1 MAKNQDK
8 YVARAIRESKKNKGV
23 PKVIDVIGD
32 YEDADSV
39 EIEGDKYGKCS
50 VCGKTFEQPVSP
62 NGKKYLDLTECPDC
76 RKKIES
82 KGNTHK
88 KEVEVSSAILPFH
101 PYPWQMKA
109 FEDFK
114 THRFNLWAC
123 GNRCLLENDFI
134 QGCNKL
140 VQDVQ
145 VGDKVYSQYGEEQLV
160 TAVGTDDY
168 TGYVYHVKGFSCLE
182 TVCNEEHPFLVCD
195 VLFDP
200 DEKGLGKKTVLRERF
215 VKAKDIEK
223 ETYQKL
229 RHGKHIRKYYKIPR
243 IKKTIKCTEWV
254 LSDGNVIPLNEDTAW
269 LFGLYCAEG
278 CQSGSYSKL
287 TLNYQQP
294 WLAERAKSII
304 ESFGYYVVE
313 KCYEQDGVR
322 LVKCYRSA
330 YRNRIADEI
339 GRGSQNKH
347 IPESILFNEN
357 KDILVSFLKGYFA
370 GDGWYNV
377 ERSTLTATTVS
388 RRLAE
393 EIQMAFIRL
402 GCFAG
407 IGYYKRNKSKTGDYN
422 IFVTD
427 PYGVELMGYES
438 KKVHPHQ
445 TAIKIGDD
453 FYVPLQKVT
462 KEWKTCK
469 IYFFSTQDGT
479 FIHNNQVNHNSGKDF
494 CANMIGIWYFVQCLN
509 ENRAVLKPTMAPSVQ
524 WWIIAPTEPMAAQNW
539 RDLKK
544 QFPKEWIVS
553 VRDSD
558 MVMNTVGNGLIE
570 VKSAFNAENLV
581 GVGLDLVTIT
591 EAARVKNLDVV
602 WGNIEP
608 RLGSQG
614 RGLIADRKGGDAG
627 AGKAIINST
636 PIGKNFFYTMWKWG
650 QEGTDEHSSEWISYQ
665 LPWTVNPTNKELA
678 DRPVKTR
685 YGVMSYEE
693 DIRRRIGERLFRQNY
708 LADFLAGD
716 GSVFKDFDER
726 CVKRLYD
733 MGLNKK
739 QQEEYVKQWKDPI
752 PYHSYRIGYDPAT
765 GSSSDTPAVIVR
777 DMNTNNI
784 VLVADLYGK
793 NYDQQWDE
801 IAYISRYYN
810 YAPCAWLRT
819 GHTAIENQ
827 LAKRGVVEIPLDE
840 QGGKKAQ
847 YIQSLERAIQND
859 DLHVLLDGTQEVQ
872 TFVMQMGDYSEHDGK
887 YSNEAQPHDD
897 FVSACYAA
905 YYDYSDA
912 TEKVFYCG
920 LMGSINRYG
929 NRRIS

>member
-32 YEDADSV
+32 YEDSDSV

-50 VCGKTFEQPVSP
+50 VCGKMFEQPVSP

-76 RKKIES
+76 KKKMES
-82 KGNTHK
+82 KVNTRK

-123 GNRCLLENDFI
+123 GNR
-134 QGCNKL
+134 
-140 VQDVQ
+140 
-145 VGDKVYSQYGEEQLV
+145 
-160 TAVGTDDY
+160 
-168 TGYVYHVKGFSCLE
+168 
-182 TVCNEEHPFLVCD
+182 
-195 VLFDP
+195 
-200 DEKGLGKKTVLRERF
+200 
-215 VKAKDIEK
+215 
-223 ETYQKL
+223 
-229 RHGKHIRKYYKIPR
+229 
-243 IKKTIKCTEWV
+243 
-254 LSDGNVIPLNEDTAW
+254 
-269 LFGLYCAEG
+269 
-278 CQSGSYSKL
+278 
-287 TLNYQQP
+287 
-294 WLAERAKSII
+294 
-304 ESFGYYVVE
+304 
-313 KCYEQDGVR
+313 
-322 LVKCYRSA
+322 
-330 YRNRIADEI
+330 
-339 GRGSQNKH
+339 
-347 IPESILFNEN
+347 
-357 KDILVSFLKGYFA
+357 
-370 GDGWYNV
+370 
-377 ERSTLTATTVS
+377 
-388 RRLAE
+388 
-393 EIQMAFIRL
+393 
-402 GCFAG
+402 
-407 IGYYKRNKSKTGDYN
+407 
-422 IFVTD
+422 
-427 PYGVELMGYES
+427 
-438 KKVHPHQ
+438 
-445 TAIKIGDD
+445 
-453 FYVPLQKVT
+453 
-462 KEWKTCK
+462 
-469 IYFFSTQDGT
+469 
-479 FIHNNQVNHNSGKDF
+479 SGKDF

-739 QQEEYVKQWKDPI
+739 QQDEYVKQWKDPI

-887 YSNEAQPHDD
+887 YSNETQPHDD

-912 TEKVFYCG
+912 TEKIFYCG
-920 LMGSINRYG
+920 LMGGINRYG
-929 NRRIS
+929 KNALS